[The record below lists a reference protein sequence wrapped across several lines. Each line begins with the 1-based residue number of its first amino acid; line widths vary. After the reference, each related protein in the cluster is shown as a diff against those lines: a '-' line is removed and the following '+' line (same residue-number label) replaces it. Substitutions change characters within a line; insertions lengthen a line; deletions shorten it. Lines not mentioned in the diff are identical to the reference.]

1 MSKLRLVAVILAVV
15 AIVAGGMSVAAAK
28 QQERKDGQAARAE
41 YTVAAASTSAE
52 AGVAVG
58 TRVVVP
64 IRRGALGPLSETLTL
79 VMVGGLLL
87 GLAAAV
93 RRTT

>member
-1 MSKLRLVAVILAVV
+1 MSKLRLVAAILAVV
-15 AIVAGGMSVAAAK
+15 AIAAGGMAVATAK
-28 QQERKDGQAARAE
+28 QQERKESQAVRPE
-41 YTVAAASTSAE
+41 YTVAAASTTAE

-58 TRVVVP
+58 ARVVVP
-64 IRRGALGPLSETLTL
+64 MRRGALGPLSETLTL

>member
-1 MSKLRLVAVILAVV
+1 MPAV
-15 AIVAGGMSVAAAK
+15 
-28 QQERKDGQAARAE
+28 RAR
-41 YTVAAASTSAE
+41 VLQSRRRSTTAE

-58 TRVVVP
+58 ARVVVP
-64 IRRGALGPLSETLTL
+64 MRRGALGPLSETLTL